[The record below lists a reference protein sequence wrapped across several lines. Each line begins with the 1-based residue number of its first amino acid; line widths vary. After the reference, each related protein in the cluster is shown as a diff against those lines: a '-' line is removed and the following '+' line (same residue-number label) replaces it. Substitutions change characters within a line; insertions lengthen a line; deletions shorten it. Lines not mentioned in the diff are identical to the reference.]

1 VLIPLAL
8 IGAGYWRT
16 MAAAGVTAALLAA
29 AAGLVFGWGIWV
41 AWLNTLT
48 GHAAYLDR
56 SVNDYLKPTIM
67 ANLVLFGVAPP
78 VAHAVQD
85 GVTVIVAAIVFLCF
99 RRGATDLSIAA
110 SQVGTFLA
118 MPYMF
123 RYDIPMLANA
133 VLLLARNRERTRQPL
148 GPIEAGIIV
157 LGLLAPALT
166 TLTTRF
172 FYVSGLSSL
181 SLFGLVVWW
190 RLEPDAERGGR
201 VPGG

>member
-1 VLIPLAL
+1 
-8 IGAGYWRT
+8 
-16 MAAAGVTAALLAA
+16 
-29 AAGLVFGWGIWV
+29 
-41 AWLNTLT
+41 
-48 GHAAYLDR
+48 
-56 SVNDYLKPTIM
+56 
-67 ANLVLFGVAPP
+67 
-78 VAHAVQD
+78 
-85 GVTVIVAAIVFLCF
+85 
-99 RRGATDLSIAA
+99 
-110 SQVGTFLA
+110 
-118 MPYMF
+118 
-123 RYDIPMLANA
+123 
-133 VLLLARNRERTRQPL
+133 LLLARNRERTRQPL